1 MVHPHIIR
9 QRQQQVGEGRAEKK
23 PNTSISPPHEGTTA
37 VGGGGK
43 HSTSSPEINKRHEP
57 HTHVRP
63 LPVSSLPPHC
73 PLPLAPTNKTFLMNP
88 SHSDS
93 SASDEL
99 PPTPTTSRCHP
110 KQFPCV
116 SFQNDHAHVSWRG
129 GTTARGNGATLGN
142 EAAVTSSSSL
152 PPQRGVAL
160 PPSTHDC
167 GRLNF
172 EQTVQLVAS
181 CTAAATAAALTS
193 QKVSNISF
201 FCTYVTA
208 FKFTMPL

>member
-9 QRQQQVGEGRAEKK
+9 QRQQQLGEGRAEKK
-23 PNTSISPPHEGTTA
+23 SNVSISPPPHEGTTV

-43 HSTSSPEINKRHEP
+43 HSISSPEINKHHEP

-73 PLPLAPTNKTFLMNP
+73 PLPLAPTNKTFPMNP

-93 SASDEL
+93 SALDTDEL
-99 PPTPTTSRCHP
+99 PPTPTTSRHHP
-110 KQFPCV
+110 KQFSCV
-116 SFQNDHAHVSWRG
+116 SFQNDHAHTSRRG
-129 GTTARGNGATLGN
+129 ATARGNGATLGN

-193 QKVSNISF
+193 QKVSNILYICPS
-201 FCTYVTA
+201 
-208 FKFTMPL
+208 L